1 MYTVAINSMCFNIV
15 SRLTPDFCVRR
26 VLHGKY
32 KALRAAQNRQLLN
45 FQGRFMDLR
54 ARETLFGGP
63 EKWQRIQL
71 QQPAVPV
78 PPAGTAVSTGTVH
91 DT

>member
-1 MYTVAINSMCFNIV
+1 
-15 SRLTPDFCVRR
+15 
-26 VLHGKY
+26 LHGKY

-45 FQGRFMDLR
+45 FQSSFMDLR
-54 ARETLFGGP
+54 AQETLFGGP

-78 PPAGTAVSTGTVH
+78 PPAGTAVFTGTVH